1 MKKNISI
8 YFTILIIMFNFSC
21 GQEPNDKNEIIVTD
35 ELNYEMELV
44 FENEGIIWGLEFLND
59 NSILATL
66 KSGSIIH
73 FKDGVKKELKG
84 VPEIYLR
91 GQGGLLDIAIH
102 PNFEKNKFIYLA
114 YASEDI
120 EGKGG
125 NTTIS
130 RAILNGDTLEELEV
144 LYKGTPDSRKGQH
157 FGGRME
163 FDNENYLFFSIG
175 DRGNRNVNP
184 QDITIDGGKIYRIKD
199 DGTIPKDNP
208 FYNDGNAKKAIYSYG
223 HRNPQGMFKHPVSG
237 KIWTNEH
244 GPRGGDEINIIE
256 KGKNYGWPKI
266 TYGIN
271 YSGTTITKNKSLPNM
286 EQPLYYWIPSI
297 APSSFEY
304 ISSEIYPD
312 WKGSLL
318 AGALVFKYIERI
330 VLEDDIVVSRSKI
343 AENLGRPRDIKQGP
357 DGYIYVSIE
366 NKGVYKIIPKKWD
379 L

>member
-102 PNFEKNKFIYLA
+102 PNFEKNKFIYLS

-304 ISSEIYPD
+304 ISSEIYPN

-357 DGYIYVSIE
+357 DGFIYVSIE
-366 NKGVYKIIPKKWD
+366 NKGVYKIMPNK
-379 L
+379 

>member
-44 FENEGIIWGLEFLND
+44 FENDGIIWGLEFLND

-73 FKDGVKKELKG
+73 FKEGVKKELKG

-102 PNFEKNKFIYLA
+102 PNFEKNKFIYLS

-366 NKGVYKIIPKKWD
+366 NKGVYKIIPKK
-379 L
+379 

>member
-102 PNFEKNKFIYLA
+102 PNFEKNKFIYLS

-304 ISSEIYPD
+304 ISSEIYPN

-366 NKGVYKIIPKKWD
+366 NKGVYKIIPKK
-379 L
+379 

>member
-44 FENEGIIWGLEFLND
+44 FENDGIIWGLEFLND

-366 NKGVYKIIPKKWD
+366 NKGVYKIIPKK
-379 L
+379 

>member
-44 FENEGIIWGLEFLND
+44 FENDGIIWGLEFLND

-73 FKDGVKKELKG
+73 FKEGVKKELKG

-102 PNFEKNKFIYLA
+102 PNFEKNKFIYLS

-304 ISSEIYPD
+304 ISSEIYPN

-330 VLEDDIVVSRSKI
+330 VLEDDIVVFRSKI

-366 NKGVYKIIPKKWD
+366 NKGVYKIMPNK
-379 L
+379 